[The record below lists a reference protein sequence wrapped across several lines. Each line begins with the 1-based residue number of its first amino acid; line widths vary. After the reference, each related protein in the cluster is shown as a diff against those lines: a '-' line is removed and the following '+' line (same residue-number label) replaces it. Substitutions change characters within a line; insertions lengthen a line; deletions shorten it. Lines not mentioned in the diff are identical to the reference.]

1 MKLSMGSQGKTHL
14 PHPLICL
21 SLPASPSSL
30 DLCYLALAA
39 STLG

>member
-1 MKLSMGSQGKTHL
+1 MKFPMGSQGKTPS

-30 DLCYLALAA
+30 DLCRLALAA